1 MIVAWWWW
9 WWWLSLL
16 TGKLSRSGG
25 WDDEW
30 EAWWWLKDSNDT
42 DVVV

>member
-9 WWWLSLL
+9 WWLSLL
-16 TGKLSRSGG
+16 SGKLLRSGG
-25 WDDEW
+25 R
-30 EAWWWLKDSNDT
+30 EAWQWVKDSYDT